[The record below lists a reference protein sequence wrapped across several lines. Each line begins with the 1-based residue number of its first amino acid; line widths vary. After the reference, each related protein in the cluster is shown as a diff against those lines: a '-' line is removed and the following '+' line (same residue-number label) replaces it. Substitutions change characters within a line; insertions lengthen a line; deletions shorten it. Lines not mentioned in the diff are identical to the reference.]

1 MLQVARIAFGTWL
14 CVEILSWVGVFPIH
28 IEFTWLGLVLT
39 AALAWLALEI
49 ISWQLHRVGA
59 DSLWGWTFLAAL
71 LSQCTDAFGDIL
83 RLYGTCCW
91 YDQAAHLVG
100 GAVVALVFFN
110 ILARLIERDIV
121 KLSRAWQGFIAI
133 LGSMA
138 VGSLYEIE
146 EYSEDVIFHSN
157 RLGSAFDTANDM
169 LLNTCGAVLFI
180 LAIIIFARKRQ
191 HS

>member
-14 CVEILSWVGVFPIH
+14 GVEILSWAGVFPIH

-39 AALAWLALEI
+39 AALAWLALEVI
-49 ISWQLHRVGA
+49 TWQLHRVGA
-59 DSLWGWTFLAAL
+59 ESLWGWTFLAAL

-83 RLYGTCCW
+83 RLYGTYSW
-91 YDQAAHLVG
+91 YDQVAHLVG
-100 GAVVALVFFN
+100 GAAVALVFFN
-110 ILARLIERDIV
+110 IFARLIERGIV
-121 KLSRAWQGFIAI
+121 KLPRAWHGFISI

-138 VGSLYEIE
+138 ISSLYEIE

-169 LLNTCGAVLFI
+169 LLNTSGAI
-180 LAIIIFARKRQ
+180 LIILVIVIFFKNRK